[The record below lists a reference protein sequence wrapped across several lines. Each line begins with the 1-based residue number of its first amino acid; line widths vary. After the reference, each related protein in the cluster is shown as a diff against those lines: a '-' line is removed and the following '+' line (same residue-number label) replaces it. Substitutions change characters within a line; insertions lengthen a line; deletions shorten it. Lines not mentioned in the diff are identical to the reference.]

1 MLNIL
6 EQITAY
12 EMRISDWSS
21 DLFSSDLQWAEVI
34 ALGNEIGLAVEFD
47 DRDRLVIAGNCEHAF
62 GRGAA
67 GFLVGLGRAVHAQL
81 FNCLVEVATG
91 GVELLT
97 MPTFWKVRPKPM
109 AALTCGGDFVTSRP
123 REVTGPVFGW

>member
-1 MLNIL
+1 ML
-6 EQITAY
+6 
-12 EMRISDWSS
+12 ISDWSS
-21 DLFSSDLQWAEVI
+21 DVCSSELFGSLARQCAEVI
-34 ALGNEIGLAVEFD
+34 ALGNEIGLAVDFD

-91 GVELLT
+91 GVERLLAVAHAGAS
-97 MPTFWKVRPKPM
+97 TFAQLDRKSTR
-109 AALTCGGDFVTSRP
+109 LNSSH
-123 REVTGPVFGW
+123 